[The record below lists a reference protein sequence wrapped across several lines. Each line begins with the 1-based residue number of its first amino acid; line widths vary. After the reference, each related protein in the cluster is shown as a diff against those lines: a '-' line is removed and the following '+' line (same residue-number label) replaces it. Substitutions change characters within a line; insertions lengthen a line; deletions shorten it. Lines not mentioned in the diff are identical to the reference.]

1 MKVGY
6 VAVMG
11 RPNVGKST
19 LVNALLKFKLA
30 AVSPKPQTTRYKILG
45 IINEPDAQILILDT
59 PGIFKKSM
67 YALHDYMLKEAKESM
82 RDADVVLWV
91 VEPVMP
97 TDLEEGIAEEL
108 KTVAK
113 KKNTPVILVI
123 NKIDTVHKNAL
134 LPIMDTYSKLYDF
147 AAYVPISALKGDGL
161 DILLEEIKKHLPEG
175 EPFYPTDEITDKP
188 LRFIVA
194 EIIRE
199 KIFLYYRQE
208 IPYSTAV
215 KVEEFREP
223 KGENDP
229 IYIRAT
235 IYVEKDSQKGILIGK
250 GGQALKKVGTHARK
264 ELEALL
270 GRKVYLELWVKVK
283 KNWRE
288 NLGFIRELEL
298 GL

>member
-6 VAVMG
+6 VAVIG
-11 RPNVGKST
+11 KPNVGKST

-59 PGIFKKSM
+59 PGIFQKSM
-67 YALHDYMLKEAKESM
+67 YALHDYMLKEARESI

-97 TDLEEGIAEEL
+97 TDLEESIANEL
-108 KTVAK
+108 KGE
-113 KKNTPVILVI
+113 KNTPVILVI

-147 AAYVPISALKGDGL
+147 SAYVPISALKGDGL

-270 GRKVYLELWVKVK
+270 GRKVYLDLWVKVK
-283 KNWRE
+283 KRWRE

>member
-6 VAVMG
+6 VAVIG

-19 LVNALLKFKLA
+19 LVNTLLKFKLA

-45 IINEPDAQILILDT
+45 IINEEDAQILLLDT

-67 YALHDYMLKEAKESM
+67 YALHNYMIKEAVESI
-82 RDADVVLWV
+82 RDADVVVWV

-97 TDLEEGIAEEL
+97 TELEEDIAEKIKEAT
-108 KTVAK
+108 KEK
-113 KKNTPVILVI
+113 KTPVILAI

-147 AAYVPISALKGDGL
+147 AAYVPISALKNDGL

-175 EPFYPTDEITDKP
+175 EPFYPTDQLTDKP

-199 KIFLYYRQE
+199 KIFLHYRQE

-215 KVEEFREP
+215 KVEEFRE
-223 KGENDP
+223 GDP
-229 IYIRAT
+229 IYIRAV
-235 IYVEKDSQKGILIGK
+235 IFVERESQKGILIGK
-250 GGQALKKVGTHARK
+250 GGQALKRVGTEARK
-264 ELEALL
+264 EIEAIL
-270 GRKVYLELWVKVK
+270 GKKVYLELWVKVK
-283 KNWRE
+283 KDWRE
-288 NLGFIRELEL
+288 NLAFIRELEL
-298 GL
+298 GF

>member
-1 MKVGY
+1 M
-6 VAVMG
+6 AVIG

-19 LVNALLKFKLA
+19 LVNALLRFKLA

-59 PGIFKKSM
+59 PGIFQKSM
-67 YALHDYMLKEAKESM
+67 YALHDYMLKEARESIK
-82 RDADVVLWV
+82 DADVVLWV

-97 TDLEEGIAEEL
+97 GDVEESIAEEI
-108 KTVAK
+108 KEASK
-113 KKNTPVILVI
+113 GKEIPVILVI

-134 LPIMDTYSKLYDF
+134 LPVMDTYSKLYNF
-147 AAYVPISALKGDGL
+147 AEYVPVSALKGDGL
-161 DILLEEIKKHLPEG
+161 DILLEQIKKYLPEG
-175 EPFYPTDEITDKP
+175 EPFYPKDEITDKP
-188 LRFIVA
+188 LRFIVS

-215 KVEEFREP
+215 RIEEFRENS
-223 KGENDP
+223 GEGKP
-229 IYIRAT
+229 IYIRAV

-250 GGQALKKVGTHARK
+250 GGKALKKVGMSARR
-264 ELEALL
+264 EIESLL
-270 GRKVYLELWVKVK
+270 GKRVYLELWVKVK
-283 KNWRE
+283 KKWRE
-288 NLGFIRELEL
+288 NLGFIMELER

>member
-6 VAVMG
+6 VAVIG
-11 RPNVGKST
+11 KPNVGKST
-19 LVNALLKFKLA
+19 LVNTLLKFKLA

-45 IINEPDAQILILDT
+45 IINEEDAQILILDT

-67 YALHDYMLKEAKESM
+67 YALHDYMIKEAVESI
-82 RDADVVLWV
+82 RDADVVVWV

-97 TDLEEGIAEEL
+97 TELEEDIAEKIKEAT
-108 KTVAK
+108 KEK
-113 KKNTPVILVI
+113 KTPVILAI

-147 AAYVPISALKGDGL
+147 AAYVPISALKNDGL

-175 EPFYPTDEITDKP
+175 EPFYPTDQITDKP

-199 KIFLYYRQE
+199 KIFLHYRQE

-215 KVEEFREP
+215 KVEEFKE
-223 KGENDP
+223 GDVVF
-229 IYIRAT
+229 IRAV
-235 IYVEKDSQKGILIGK
+235 IFVERESQKGILIGK
-250 GGQALKKVGTHARK
+250 GGQALKKVGTEARK
-264 ELEALL
+264 EIEAIL
-270 GRKVYLELWVKVK
+270 GKKVYLELWVKVK
-283 KNWRE
+283 KDWRE
-288 NLGFIRELEL
+288 NLAFIRELEL
-298 GL
+298 GF

>member
-6 VAVMG
+6 VAVIG

-19 LVNALLKFKLA
+19 LVNTLLKFKLA

-45 IINEPDAQILILDT
+45 IINEDDAQILLLDT

-67 YALHDYMLKEAKESM
+67 YALHDYMIKEAVESI
-82 RDADVVLWV
+82 RDADVVVWV

-97 TDLEEGIAEEL
+97 TELEEDIAEKIKEAT
-108 KTVAK
+108 KEK
-113 KKNTPVILVI
+113 KTPVILAI

-134 LPIMDTYSKLYDF
+134 LPIMDAYSKLYDF
-147 AAYVPISALKGDGL
+147 AAYVPISALKNDGL

-175 EPFYPTDEITDKP
+175 EPFYPTDQLTDKP

-199 KIFLYYRQE
+199 KIFLHYRQE

-215 KVEEFREP
+215 KVEEFRE
-223 KGENDP
+223 GDP
-229 IYIRAT
+229 IYIRAV
-235 IYVEKDSQKGILIGK
+235 IFVERESQKGILIGK
-250 GGQALKKVGTHARK
+250 GGQALKRVGTEARK
-264 ELEALL
+264 EIEAIL
-270 GRKVYLELWVKVK
+270 GKKVYLELWVKVK
-283 KNWRE
+283 KDWRE
-288 NLGFIRELEL
+288 NLAFIRELEL
-298 GL
+298 GF

>member
-6 VAVMG
+6 VAVIG

-45 IINEPDAQILILDT
+45 IINEADAQILILDT

-97 TDLEEGIAEEL
+97 TDLEESIADEL
-108 KTVAK
+108 KTIAK
-113 KKNTPVILVI
+113 EKNTPVILVI

-235 IYVEKDSQKGILIGK
+235 IYVERDSQKGILIGK
-250 GGQALKKVGTHARK
+250 GGQALKKVGTQARK

>member
-6 VAVMG
+6 VAVIG
-11 RPNVGKST
+11 SPNVGKST
-19 LVNALLKFKLA
+19 LVNTLLKFKLA

-45 IINEPDAQILILDT
+45 IINEEDAQILLLDT

-67 YALHDYMLKEAKESM
+67 YALHNYMIKEAVESI
-82 RDADVVLWV
+82 RDADVVVWV

-97 TDLEEGIAEEL
+97 TELEEDIAEKIKEAT
-108 KTVAK
+108 KERK
-113 KKNTPVILVI
+113 TPVILAI

-147 AAYVPISALKGDGL
+147 AAYVPISALKNDGL

-175 EPFYPTDEITDKP
+175 EPFYPTDQLTDKP

-199 KIFLYYRQE
+199 KIFLHYRQE

-215 KVEEFREP
+215 KVEEFRE
-223 KGENDP
+223 GDP
-229 IYIRAT
+229 IYIRAV
-235 IYVEKDSQKGILIGK
+235 IFVERESQKGILIGK
-250 GGQALKKVGTHARK
+250 GGQSLKRVGTEARK
-264 ELEALL
+264 EIEAIL
-270 GRKVYLELWVKVK
+270 GKKVYLELWVKVK
-283 KNWRE
+283 KDWRE
-288 NLGFIRELEL
+288 NLAFIRELEL
-298 GL
+298 GF